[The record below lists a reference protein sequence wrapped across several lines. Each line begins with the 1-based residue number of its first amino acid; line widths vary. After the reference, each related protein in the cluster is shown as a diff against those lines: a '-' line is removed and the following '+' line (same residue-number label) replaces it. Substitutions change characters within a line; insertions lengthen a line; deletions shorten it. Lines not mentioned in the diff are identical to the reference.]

1 MKKIEKYL
9 IEFVEKESEVFSGYP
24 VCPFAKKERVDNK
37 IKFVTTSFKSIKAES
52 VLAEAVDFL
61 NQPYSTLLFISDDKP
76 SYIETKYFFK
86 CIATLLK
93 DRCNIFL
100 FHEEDK
106 RIYGGLYT
114 RRSPEPFIMVGYKKH
129 IKHKKKQLLKT
140 KYYKKLTKEELL
152 QLHPTRRK
160 TWEKLNK

>member
-1 MKKIEKYL
+1 MKSIEDFLINFIEK
-9 IEFVEKESEVFSGYP
+9 ETDVFSGYP

-37 IKFVTTSFKSIKAES
+37 IKFVTTGFKTIHAEN

-61 NQPYSTLLFISDDKP
+61 NKPYSTLLFISNDKP

-106 RIYGGLYT
+106 RSYGGLYT

-129 IKHKKKQLLKT
+129 IKYKKKQLLKT
-140 KYYKKLTKEELL
+140 KYYKNLTKQELL
-152 QLHPTRRK
+152 QLHPKRK
-160 TWEKLNK
+160 KKWEKLKK

>member
-1 MKKIEKYL
+1 MKSIEDFLINFIEK
-9 IEFVEKESEVFSGYP
+9 ETDVFSGYP
-24 VCPFAKKERVDNK
+24 VCPFAKKERVGNK
-37 IKFVTTSFKSIKAES
+37 IKFVTTSFKSIQAEN

-61 NQPYSTLLFISDDKP
+61 NKSYSTLLFISDDKP

-93 DRCNIFL
+93 DKCNIFL

-106 RIYGGLYT
+106 RSYGGLYT

-140 KYYKKLTKEELL
+140 EYYKKLTKEELL
-152 QLHPTRRK
+152 QLHPKRKK
-160 TWEKLNK
+160 TWEKLKK

>member
-1 MKKIEKYL
+1 VKKIEKYL
-9 IEFVEKESEVFSGYP
+9 IQFIEKESEVFSGYP
-24 VCPFAKKERVDNK
+24 VCPFAEKERVDNK

-106 RIYGGLYT
+106 RSYGGLYT
-114 RRSPEPFIMVGYKKH
+114 RRSPEPLLWSD
-129 IKHKKKQLLKT
+129 IKSTLS
-140 KYYKKLTKEELL
+140 
-152 QLHPTRRK
+152 TRK
-160 TWEKLNK
+160 SSY